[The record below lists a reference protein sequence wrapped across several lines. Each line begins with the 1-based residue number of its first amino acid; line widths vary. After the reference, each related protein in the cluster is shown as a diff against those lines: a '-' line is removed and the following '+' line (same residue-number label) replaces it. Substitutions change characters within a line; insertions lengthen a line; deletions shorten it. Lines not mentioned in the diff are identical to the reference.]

1 MSTATGN
8 RQGTA
13 TRAKLIK
20 VAERL
25 FAAQG
30 VDAVSVRAVN
40 AAAGLGPAS
49 VHYHFGS
56 KDDLLSAVLLDL
68 GGPVRDRIAANVAT
82 LAAAPEPADPDALVR
97 ALTDPY
103 LELLVQHRVR
113 GLRWVKIVA
122 QLSPEDHPALRST
135 GQDVDAALLR
145 EVRRTYPDTDP
156 DRLELR
162 WAISVTGFLQ
172 ALGRVDEWNR
182 DGRHPSPEGMTA
194 FYEDLVEFVVGGL
207 DRLLRT

>member
-13 TRAKLIK
+13 TRAKLVK

-82 LAAAPEPADPDALVR
+82 LAAAPKPADPDALGR
-97 ALTDPY
+97 A
-103 LELLVQHRVR
+103 
-113 GLRWVKIVA
+113 
-122 QLSPEDHPALRST
+122 
-135 GQDVDAALLR
+135 
-145 EVRRTYPDTDP
+145 
-156 DRLELR
+156 
-162 WAISVTGFLQ
+162 
-172 ALGRVDEWNR
+172 
-182 DGRHPSPEGMTA
+182 MT
-194 FYEDLVEFVVGGL
+194 EQ
-207 DRLLRT
+207 